1 MLPANCGKE
10 PALSFFQEHPPGSG
24 VEANLLPQTSMSRTH
39 VSLGWG
45 LAWKRARTRE
55 QWGRGSEGKNH
66 TSKKMQVQGL
76 GLGTPFPAHPET
88 DRQTGEAGHREDS
101 ERWTGDKLKESR
113 QNSSSFPRWD
123 PPLPA
128 LTSVTLPTHTSPRPV
143 RDAQGTK
150 DSTEAKEREG
160 RGLRSPC
167 RTLKP
172 VPTCPPALSPPLASP
187 GPVLRSRTL
196 QPPC

>member
-1 MLPANCGKE
+1 M
-10 PALSFFQEHPPGSG
+10 
-24 VEANLLPQTSMSRTH
+24 
-39 VSLGWG
+39 SLGWG

-55 QWGRGSEGKNH
+55 QWGRGGVRAKITLPRRCRSR
-66 TSKKMQVQGL
+66 VWGL
-76 GLGTPFPAHPET
+76 GPPFPSPPLHPPRQT

-123 PPLPA
+123 PPP
-128 LTSVTLPTHTSPRPV
+128 TLPSVSLPTYTSSRPI

-150 DSTEAKEREG
+150 DSTEAKKREG

-187 GPVLRSRTL
+187 GPVLQSHTL